1 MDDDQVE
8 DQPAVGPRS
17 SPGDLLVAVAP
28 GHDYAA
34 AIAQLRRLSGAD
46 GTGVGLTIL
55 PDLAS
60 ALAEPG
66 EAPVILLHLSAVPA
80 LAAAMAQRVAPSG
93 ALAAWMQATEAALA
107 LVRRHRRRI
116 TVVDPSFLVGQAN
129 HVLAAVAAR
138 LGLEVRPATE
148 HETAAGDAAAMQA
161 ASGENPVL
169 TALAQIALSES
180 AGAQSLESELE
191 ALMPGGPDHPDDRPA
206 DLADQAF
213 ATHLALATDAE
224 AARNLLAARLP
235 ALAAEL
241 QALASERDLLL
252 EQVTQMQ
259 QALVQSDAG
268 ATALAQQLEDA
279 RAQAAAEQAGLQAGL
294 AAATTQ
300 AARLPALTAE
310 LKTLASERDLLLEQ
324 ITQMQQALV
333 QSDAGVTA
341 LAQQLEDARAQAAT
355 GIRAA
360 EIEQGAREAVLGNE
374 ILRLGMVRSE
384 LLDRLETLQSA
395 TAQQLAQRDTEMAST
410 REALADLRRE
420 LDAVYASRS
429 WRVTAPIRRVR
440 LALTPR
446 GRSDE

>member
-66 EAPVILLHLSAVPA
+66 EVPVIVLHLSAGPA
-80 LAAAMAQRVAPSG
+80 LAAAMAQRVTPSG

-224 AARNLLAARLP
+224 AARNLL
-235 ALAAEL
+235 
-241 QALASERDLLL
+241 
-252 EQVTQMQ
+252 
-259 QALVQSDAG
+259 
-268 ATALAQQLEDA
+268 
-279 RAQAAAEQAGLQAGL
+279 
-294 AAATTQ
+294 